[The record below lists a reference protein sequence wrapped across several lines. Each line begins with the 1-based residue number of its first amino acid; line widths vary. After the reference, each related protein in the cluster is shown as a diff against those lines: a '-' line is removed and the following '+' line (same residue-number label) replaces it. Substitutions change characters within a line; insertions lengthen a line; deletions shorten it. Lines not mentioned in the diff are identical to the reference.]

1 MDKSYGINV
10 ARLAGLPEQVLLRAD
25 ELLAHLEDKKID
37 PEELK
42 TRLQTPI
49 QVTDDKNKEVIDAL
63 KKIDP
68 LTMSPLESMNF
79 LYELKKKVK

>member
-1 MDKSYGINV
+1 
-10 ARLAGLPEQVLLRAD
+10 
-25 ELLAHLEDKKID
+25 
-37 PEELK
+37 
-42 TRLQTPI
+42 
-49 QVTDDKNKEVIDAL
+49 VTDDKNKEVIDAL